1 MATRTRPREHAPAH
15 VGSPALRIEDDALL
29 RGQGWFIDD
38 LDPLPN
44 IGCAAVV
51 RSPFAHARIGAI
63 DAAAALALPGVIG
76 VVTGADVA
84 AHSRPFGSA
93 LGPGIVHHAAAVDVA
108 RYVGEPVCVVVAR
121 DRYLAEDAAERV
133 LVDYAP
139 RPVAASV
146 EAAIAE
152 GAPLLHPA
160 IGSNVVSDRSFRYG
174 DPEAALASAAH
185 VVRERFRHPRS
196 SATPVECYG
205 VIAHW
210 QAGGVTAWANFQG
223 PFTLHG
229 VAAAALGIPA
239 AKLRLLTPS
248 ESGGS
253 FGTKAAVLHA
263 VVLMAIAS
271 RLLGVPVRWTEDRN
285 EHLLAASTATERTSE
300 VEAAFSAEGRLLALR
315 LDLIDE
321 VGAYVRAPE
330 PATLYR
336 MHGCLTGA
344 YDVQDLAVRSRVV
357 VSNRAPSGL
366 NRGFGGPQL
375 YSALERT
382 MHIAARR
389 LGIDPA
395 ELARR
400 NLVQARQ
407 MPYRAAAGA
416 VYDSGDYPACL
427 DRALELAGYDRLRA
441 EQAAAR
447 VEGRLLGIGLA
458 CVVEPSVSNMGYI
471 TLVERAEQRAAGLPK
486 SGNAEGVTIVMGAQG
501 GVTLR
506 LTTTPQGQGHR
517 TVAAQVAADVLGLD
531 PEQIDVRTE
540 ADTAA
545 NPWTVSSGNYSSRFA
560 AMGASAVHLAATRLA
575 DRLRA
580 LAAPGLGCTPEDV
593 ELAGGVARARAR
605 GAGAPGIPLRR
616 LAGAAHWH
624 PSDLTGTA
632 AEGLALTVTYTLPI
646 SPPDDDD
653 RVNSSACYGFVADV
667 CVVEIDPETAEI
679 AVRSYVTVHDA
690 GRLLNPLLAD
700 GQVRGG
706 LAHGLGAALLEE
718 HRYDEHGNLMT
729 ATFLDYLPPTATEL
743 PRVVSA
749 HLESPSPLT
758 PLGAKGL
765 GEGTTMSAP
774 AAIANAVADAL
785 GVDHVELPA
794 TPQRIWALL

>member
-1 MATRTRPREHAPAH
+1 VATRTRPREQAPGH
-15 VGSPALRIEDDALL
+15 IGRSALRVEDDALL

-44 IGCAAVV
+44 IACAAIV

-63 DAAAALALPGVIG
+63 DASAALALPGVIG

-84 AHSRPFGSA
+84 ALSRPFGSA
-93 LGPGIVHHAAAVDVA
+93 LGPGIVHHAAAVDIA
-108 RYVGEPVCVVVAR
+108 RYAGEPVCVVVAR

-133 LVDYAP
+133 LVDYEP
-139 RPVAASV
+139 LKVAASV
-146 EAAIAE
+146 EAALAE
-152 GAPLLHPA
+152 DAPLLHPA
-160 IGSNVVSDRSFRYG
+160 VGSNVVSDRSFSYG
-174 DPEAALASAAH
+174 DPEAAFAAAAL
-185 VVRERFRHPRS
+185 VVREHFRHPRS

-205 VIAHW
+205 VIADW

-229 VAAAALGIPA
+229 VAAAALGIPG

-271 RLLGVPVRWTEDRN
+271 RCLGVPVRWTEDRN
-285 EHLLAASTATERTSE
+285 EHLLAASMATERTSE
-300 VEAAFSAEGRLLALR
+300 VEAAFAADGRLLGLR
-315 LDLIDE
+315 LDLLDD

-357 VSNRAPSGL
+357 VSNRSPSGL

-382 MHIAARR
+382 MYIAARR

-400 NLVQARQ
+400 NLVRARQ

-416 VYDSGDYPACL
+416 VYDSGDYEACL
-427 DRALELAGYDRLRA
+427 DRALELAGYAELRVQQA
-441 EQAAAR
+441 EARAA
-447 VEGRLLGIGLA
+447 GRLLGIGLA

-471 TLVERAEQRAAGLPK
+471 TLVESAEERAAGLPK
-486 SGNAEGVTIVMGAQG
+486 SGNAEGATITMGAQG

-506 LTTTPQGQGHR
+506 ITTTPQGQGHR

-531 PEQIDVRTE
+531 PEQIDVRTD

-575 DRLRA
+575 GRLRV
-580 LAAPGLGCTPEDV
+580 LAAPLLGCAPEDV
-593 ELAGGVARARAR
+593 ELTGGRARVR
-605 GAGAPGIPLRR
+605 GDDERSVSVRR
-616 LAGAAHWH
+616 LAGGAHWH
-624 PSDLTGTA
+624 PSDLTGEA

-646 SPPDDDD
+646 SPPDEDD

-667 CVVEIDPETAEI
+667 CVVEIDPETAEV

-718 HRYDEHGNLMT
+718 HRYDEDGNLMT

-785 GVDHVELPA
+785 GVERVDLPA
-794 TPQRIWALL
+794 TPQRIWELL

>member
-1 MATRTRPREHAPAH
+1 VATRTRPREQAPGH
-15 VGSPALRIEDDALL
+15 VGRSALRIEDDALL

-44 IGCAAVV
+44 IACAAVV
-51 RSPFAHARIGAI
+51 RSPFAHARIGVI
-63 DAAAALALPGVIG
+63 DASAALALPGVIG

-84 AHSRPFGSA
+84 SHSRPFGSA
-93 LGPGIVHHAAAVDVA
+93 LGPGVVHHAAAVDVA

-133 LVDYAP
+133 LVDYEP
-139 RPVAASV
+139 LRVAASV
-146 EAAIAE
+146 EAAMAE
-152 GAPLLHPA
+152 DAPLLHPA
-160 IGSNVVSDRSFRYG
+160 AGSNVVSDRAFSYG
-174 DPEAALASAAH
+174 DPEAAFARAAH
-185 VVRERFRHPRS
+185 VVRQSFRHPRS

-210 QAGGVTAWANFQG
+210 QAEGVTAWANFQG

-229 VAAAALGIPA
+229 VAAAALGIPGA
-239 AKLRLLTPS
+239 RLRLITPAD
-248 ESGGS
+248 SGGS

-271 RLLGVPVRWTEDRN
+271 RCLGVPVRWTEDRN
-285 EHLLAASTATERTSE
+285 EHLLAASMATERTSA
-300 VEAAFSAEGRLLALR
+300 VEAAFAADGRLLGLR

-375 YSALERT
+375 YSALEGT
-382 MHIAARR
+382 MHIAARQ

-400 NLVQARQ
+400 NLVLAGQ

-416 VYDSGDYPACL
+416 VYDSGDYHACL
-427 DRALELAGYDRLRA
+427 DRALALAGYAELRA
-441 EQAAAR
+441 EQAEARAA
-447 VEGRLLGIGLA
+447 GRLLGIGLA

-471 TLVERAEQRAAGLPK
+471 TLVQSAGERAAGLPK
-486 SGNAEGVTIVMGAQG
+486 SGNAEGVTIAMGPHG

-506 LTTTPQGQGHR
+506 ITTTPQGQGHR

-531 PEQIDVRTE
+531 PGEIDVRTD

-560 AMGASAVHLAATRLA
+560 AMGASAVQLAATRLA

-580 LAAPGLGCTPEDV
+580 LAAPALGCAPGDV
-593 ELAGGVARARAR
+593 ELTGGQARLRDD
-605 GAGAPGIPLRR
+605 PEQSVSVRR

-624 PSDLTGTA
+624 PSDLSGEA

-646 SPPDDDD
+646 SPPGDDD

-667 CVVEIDPETAEI
+667 CAVEIDPETAEI

-718 HRYDEHGNLMT
+718 HRYDEDGNLMT

-743 PRVVSA
+743 PRVVSD

-785 GVDHVELPA
+785 DVDHVQLPA
-794 TPQRIWALL
+794 TPQRIWERL

>member
-1 MATRTRPREHAPAH
+1 VATWTRRREQAPGH
-15 VGSPALRIEDDALL
+15 VGRPALRIEDDALL

-44 IGCAAVV
+44 TGCAAIV

-63 DAAAALALPGVIG
+63 DASAALALPGVIG

-121 DRYLAEDAAERV
+121 DRYVAEDAAERV
-133 LVDYAP
+133 LVDYEP
-139 RPVAASV
+139 LPVAASV
-146 EAAIAE
+146 EAALAE

-160 IGSNVVSDRSFRYG
+160 LGSNTVSDRSFAYG
-174 DPEAALASAAH
+174 DPDAAFAQAAE

-223 PFTLHG
+223 PFTLHS
-229 VAAAALGIPA
+229 VAAAALGIPG
-239 AKLRLLTPS
+239 AKLRLLTPA

-271 RLLGVPVRWTEDRN
+271 RCLGVPVRWTEDRN
-285 EHLLAASTATERTSE
+285 EHLLAASMATERTSE
-300 VEAAFSAEGRLLALR
+300 VEAAFAADGRLLGLR
-315 LDLIDE
+315 LDLLDE

-389 LGIDPA
+389 LGIDQA

-416 VYDSGDYPACL
+416 VYDSGDYHACL
-427 DRALELAGYDRLRA
+427 ERALELAGYEQLRA
-441 EQAAAR
+441 EQAEARAA
-447 VEGRLLGIGLA
+447 GRLLGIGLA

-471 TLVERAEQRAAGLPK
+471 TLTQSAEERAAGLPK
-486 SGNAEGVTIVMGAQG
+486 SGNAEGATIAMGAQG

-506 LTTTPQGQGHR
+506 ITTTPQGQGHR

-531 PEQIDVRTE
+531 PEQIDVRTD

-560 AMGASAVHLAATRLA
+560 TMGASAVQLAATRLA
-575 DRLRA
+575 ERLRA
-580 LAAPGLGCTPEDV
+580 LAAPVLGCAPVDV
-593 ELAGGVARARAR
+593 ELAGGMARVRGDEARAV
-605 GAGAPGIPLRR
+605 PVRR
-616 LAGAAHWH
+616 LAGTAHWH
-624 PSDLTGTA
+624 PSDLAGEA

-646 SPPDDDD
+646 SAPDDDD

-679 AVRSYVTVHDA
+679 VVRSYVTVHDA

-718 HRYDEHGNLMT
+718 HRYDEDGNLMT

-743 PRVVSA
+743 PRVVTA

-785 GVDHVELPA
+785 CVDRVELPA
-794 TPQRIWALL
+794 TPQRIWELL

>member
-1 MATRTRPREHAPAH
+1 MATRTRSREQAPGH
-15 VGSPALRIEDDALL
+15 VGRSALRIEDDALL
-29 RGQGWFIDD
+29 RGEGWFIDD

-44 IGCAAVV
+44 TAVAAIV
-51 RSPFAHARIGAI
+51 RSPFAHARIGEI
-63 DAAAALALPGVIG
+63 DTSAALAVPGVIG

-84 AHSRPFGSA
+84 ARSRPFGSA
-93 LGPGIVHHAAAVDVA
+93 LGAGIVHYAAAVDIA

-121 DRYLAEDAAERV
+121 DRYIAEDAAERV
-133 LVDYAP
+133 LVDYDP
-139 RPVAASV
+139 LPVAASV
-146 EAAIAE
+146 EAALAE
-152 GAPLLHPA
+152 GAPVLHEA
-160 IGSNVVSDRSFRYG
+160 LGSNVAGDRAFSYG
-174 DPEAALASAAH
+174 DPDAAFARAAH
-185 VVRERFRHPRS
+185 VVREHFRHPRS

-229 VAAAALGIPA
+229 VAAAALGIPG
-239 AKLRLLTPS
+239 AKLRLLTPA

-253 FGTKAAVLHA
+253 FGTKAAVLHS

-271 RLLGVPVRWTEDRN
+271 RCLGVPVRWTEDRG
-285 EHLLAASTATERTSE
+285 EHLLAASMATERTSE
-300 VEAAFSAEGRLLALR
+300 VEAAFAADGRLLGLR

-357 VSNRAPSGL
+357 VTNRAPSGL

-389 LGIDPA
+389 LGIDPG

-400 NLVQARQ
+400 NLVRAEQ

-416 VYDSGDYPACL
+416 VYDSGDYHACFE
-427 DRALELAGYDRLRA
+427 RALELAGYDDLRA
-441 EQAAAR
+441 EQARAR
-447 VEGRLLGIGLA
+447 AEGRLLGIGLA

-471 TLVERAEQRAAGLPK
+471 TLAQTTEERATGLPK
-486 SGNAEGVTIVMGAQG
+486 SSNAEGATIAMGPHG

-506 LTTTPQGQGHR
+506 ITTTPQGQGHR
-517 TVAAQVAADVLGLD
+517 TVAAQVAADVLGLA
-531 PEQIDVRTE
+531 PEQIDVRTD

-560 AMGASAVHLAATRLA
+560 AMGASAVHLAASRLA

-580 LAAPGLGCTPEDV
+580 LAAPVLGCAAGEI
-593 ELAGGVARARAR
+593 ELADGVARVRGDEARSVS
-605 GAGAPGIPLRR
+605 IRR

-624 PSDLTGTA
+624 PGDLTGEA

-646 SPPDDDD
+646 SPPDSDD
-653 RVNSSACYGFVADV
+653 RVNSSACYGFIADV

-690 GRLLNPLLAD
+690 GRLLNPMLAD
-700 GQVRGG
+700 GQIRGG

-718 HRYDEHGNLMT
+718 HRYDDDGNLMT

-743 PRVVSA
+743 PRVVTD

-765 GEGTTMSAP
+765 GEGNTMSAP

-785 GVDHVELPA
+785 DIDSIELPA
-794 TPQRIWALL
+794 TPQRIWELL

>member
-1 MATRTRPREHAPAH
+1 VATRTRSREQAPGH
-15 VGSPALRIEDDALL
+15 VGSSALRIEDDALL

-44 IGCAAVV
+44 TAVAAIV
-51 RSPFAHARIGAI
+51 RSPFAHARVGEI
-63 DAAAALALPGVIG
+63 DASAALALPGVIG
-76 VVTGADVA
+76 VVSGADVA
-84 AHSRPFGSA
+84 AHSRPFASA
-93 LGPGIVHHAAAVDVA
+93 LGAGIVHYAAAVDVA
-108 RYVGEPVCVVVAR
+108 RYAGEPVCVVVAR
-121 DRYLAEDAAERV
+121 DRYIAEDAAERV
-133 LVDYAP
+133 LVDYHP
-139 RPVAASV
+139 LPVAASV
-146 EAAIAE
+146 EAALAE
-152 GAPLLHPA
+152 GAPVLHEA
-160 IGSNVVSDRSFRYG
+160 LGSNVAGDRSFSYG
-174 DPEAALASAAH
+174 DPDAAFAGAAH

-229 VAAAALGIPA
+229 VAAAALGIPG
-239 AKLRLLTPS
+239 AKLRLLTPA

-253 FGTKAAVLHA
+253 FGTKAAVLHS

-271 RLLGVPVRWTEDRN
+271 RCLGVPVRWTEDRG
-285 EHLLAASTATERTSE
+285 EHLLAASMATERTSE
-300 VEAAFSAEGRLLALR
+300 VEAAFDAEGRLLGLR

-357 VSNRAPSGL
+357 VTNRSPSGL

-389 LGIDPA
+389 LGIDPVD
-395 ELARR
+395 LARR
-400 NLVQARQ
+400 NLVRAEQ

-416 VYDSGDYPACL
+416 VYDSGDYRACL
-427 DRALELAGYDRLRA
+427 ERALHLAGYDELRA
-441 EQAAAR
+441 EQARARAA
-447 VEGRLLGIGLA
+447 GRLLGIGLA

-471 TLVERAEQRAAGLPK
+471 TLTQTAEDRATGLPK
-486 SGNAEGVTIVMGAQG
+486 SGNAEGVTIAMGAHG

-506 LTTTPQGQGHR
+506 ITTTPQGQGHR
-517 TVAAQVAADVLGLD
+517 TVAAQVAADVLGLA
-531 PEQIDVRTE
+531 PEQIDVRTD

-560 AMGASAVHLAATRLA
+560 VMGASAVHLAAGRLA

-580 LAAPGLGCTPEDV
+580 LAAPMLACAPDEV
-593 ELAGGVARARAR
+593 ELAEGVARVRGDEARSV
-605 GAGAPGIPLRR
+605 PIRR

-624 PSDLTGTA
+624 PSDLTGVA

-646 SPPDDDD
+646 SPPDEDD
-653 RVNSSACYGFVADV
+653 RVNSSACYGFIADV
-667 CVVEIDPETAEI
+667 CVVEIDPETAEV

-690 GRLLNPLLAD
+690 GRLLNPMLAD
-700 GQVRGG
+700 GQIRGG
-706 LAHGLGAALLEE
+706 FAHGLGAALLEE
-718 HRYDEHGNLMT
+718 HRYDEDGNLMT

-743 PRVVSA
+743 PRVVTD
-749 HLESPSPLT
+749 HLQSPSPLT

-785 GVDHVELPA
+785 DIDSIELPA
-794 TPQRIWALL
+794 TPQRIWELL

>member
-1 MATRTRPREHAPAH
+1 MINRCRKLERAILALVATAEGNGLSSVDR
-15 VGSPALRIEDDALL
+15 ALRLL
-29 RGQGWFIDD
+29 EELARHG
-38 LDPLPN
+38 PL
-44 IGCAAVV
+44 
-51 RSPFAHARIGAI
+51 GA
-63 DAAAALALPGVIG
+63 
-76 VVTGADVA
+76 
-84 AHSRPFGSA
+84 
-93 LGPGIVHHAAAVDVA
+93 GIVHHAAAVDVA

-121 DRYLAEDAAERV
+121 DRYIAEDAAERV
-133 LVDYAP
+133 LVDYDP
-139 RPVAASV
+139 LPVAASV
-146 EAAIAE
+146 EAAMAE
-152 GAPLLHPA
+152 GAPVLHEA
-160 IGSNVVSDRSFRYG
+160 LGTNVAGDRSFSYG
-174 DPEAALASAAH
+174 DPDAAFVGAAH
-185 VVRERFRHPRS
+185 VVREHFRHPRS

-205 VIAHW
+205 VIADW
-210 QAGGVTAWANFQG
+210 QADGVTAWANFQG

-229 VAAAALGIPA
+229 VAAAALGIPGS
-239 AKLRLLTPS
+239 KLRLLTPA

-253 FGTKAAVLHA
+253 FGTKAAVLHS

-271 RLLGVPVRWTEDRN
+271 RLLGVPVRWTEDRG
-285 EHLLAASTATERTSE
+285 EHLLAASMATERTSE
-300 VEAAFSAEGRLLALR
+300 VEAAFDADGRLLGLR

-344 YDVQDLAVRSRVV
+344 YDVRDLAVRSRVV
-357 VSNRAPSGL
+357 VTNRAPSGL

-375 YSALERT
+375 YGALERT

-389 LGIDPA
+389 LGMDPV

-400 NLVQARQ
+400 NLVRAEQ

-416 VYDSGDYPACL
+416 VYDSGDYRACL
-427 DRALELAGYDRLRA
+427 ERAVDLAGYDDLRA
-441 EQAAAR
+441 EQARAR
-447 VEGRLLGIGLA
+447 ADGRLLGIGLA

-471 TLVERAEQRAAGLPK
+471 TLAQTAEERATGLPK
-486 SGNAEGVTIVMGAQG
+486 SGNAEGVTIAMGSHG

-506 LTTTPQGQGHR
+506 ITTTPQGQGHR
-517 TVAAQVAADVLGLD
+517 TVAAQVAADALGLA
-531 PEQIDVRTE
+531 PGQIDVRTD

-560 AMGASAVHLAATRLA
+560 VMGASAVHLAATRLA
-575 DRLRA
+575 DRLLA
-580 LAAPGLGCTPEDV
+580 LAALQLGCAAQEI
-593 ELAGGVARARAR
+593 ELAEGVARVR
-605 GAGAPGIPLRR
+605 GDEERSVSIRR

-624 PSDLTGTA
+624 PSDLTGEA

-646 SPPDDDD
+646 APPDDDD
-653 RVNSSACYGFVADV
+653 RVNSSACYGFIADV

-690 GRLLNPLLAD
+690 GRLLNPMLAD
-700 GQVRGG
+700 GQIRGG

-718 HRYDEHGNLMT
+718 HRWDEDGNLMT

-743 PRVVSA
+743 PRVVTS

-765 GEGTTMSAP
+765 GEGNTMSAP

-785 GVDHVELPA
+785 DIDSIELPA
-794 TPQRIWALL
+794 TPQRIWERL

>member
-1 MATRTRPREHAPAH
+1 MATRTRPREQAPGH
-15 VGSPALRIEDDALL
+15 VGRSALRSEDDALL

-44 IGCAAVV
+44 TGVAAVV
-51 RSPFAHARIGAI
+51 RSPFAHARIGSI
-63 DAAAALALPGVIG
+63 DTAAALALPGVIG
-76 VVTGADVA
+76 VVTGADIA
-84 AHSRPFGSA
+84 AHSRPFASA
-93 LGPGIVHHAAAVDVA
+93 LGPGLVHHAAAVDVA

-121 DRYLAEDAAERV
+121 DRYIAEDAAERV
-133 LVDYAP
+133 LVDYEPLRA
-139 RPVAASV
+139 AASV
-146 EAAIAE
+146 EAAMA
-152 GAPLLHPA
+152 GDAPLLHPA
-160 IGSNVVSDRSFRYG
+160 LASNVVGDRAFSYG
-174 DPEAALASAAH
+174 DPDAAFAGAAH

-223 PFTLHG
+223 PFTLHS
-229 VAAAALGIPA
+229 VAAAALGIPGSR
-239 AKLRLLTPS
+239 LRLLTPA

-271 RLLGVPVRWTEDRN
+271 RCLGVPVRWTEDRS
-285 EHLLAASTATERTSE
+285 EHLLSASMATERTSE
-300 VEAAFSAEGRLLALR
+300 VEAAFAADGRLLALR

-357 VSNRAPSGL
+357 VTNRAPTGL

-375 YSALERT
+375 YTALERT
-382 MHIAARR
+382 MYIAARR
-389 LGIDPA
+389 LGLDPA
-395 ELARR
+395 DVARR
-400 NLVQARQ
+400 NLVRAAQ

-416 VYDSGDYPACL
+416 VYDSGDYHACL
-427 DRALELAGYDRLRA
+427 ERALELAGYAELRA
-441 EQAAAR
+441 EQARAR
-447 VEGRLLGIGLA
+447 TEGRLLGIGLA
-458 CVVEPSVSNMGYI
+458 CIVEPSVSNMGYI
-471 TLVERAEQRAAGLPK
+471 TLVQSAEERAGGLPK
-486 SGNAEGVTIVMGAQG
+486 SGSAEGVTIAMGPHG

-506 LTTTPQGQGHR
+506 ITTTPQGQGHR
-517 TVAAQVAADVLGLD
+517 TVAAQVAADVLGLA
-531 PEQIDVRTE
+531 PEQIDVRTD

-575 DRLRA
+575 ERLRA
-580 LAAPGLGCTPEDV
+580 LAAPLLECGADEV
-593 ELAGGVARARAR
+593 ELAGGAARVRDDPARSVSV
-605 GAGAPGIPLRR
+605 RR
-616 LAGAAHWH
+616 LAGASHWH
-624 PSDLTGTA
+624 PSDLTGLA

-646 SPPDDDD
+646 APPDEDD

-667 CVVEIDPETAEI
+667 CVVEIDPGTAEL

-690 GRLLNPLLAD
+690 GRLLNPMLAE
-700 GQVRGG
+700 GQIRGG

-718 HRYDEHGNLMT
+718 HRYDADGTLMT
-729 ATFLDYLPPTATEL
+729 GTFLDYLPPTATEL
-743 PRVVSA
+743 PRVVLA
-749 HLESPSPLT
+749 HFESPSPLT

-785 GVDHVELPA
+785 GIDAIELPA
-794 TPQRIWALL
+794 TSQRIWEQL

>member
-1 MATRTRPREHAPAH
+1 MATRTSPREQAPGH
-15 VGSPALRIEDDALL
+15 VGRPALRIEDDALL
-29 RGQGWFIDD
+29 RGQGWFVDD

-44 IGCAAVV
+44 TGCAAVV

-63 DAAAALALPGVIG
+63 DASAALALPGVIG

-84 AHSRPFGSA
+84 ARSQPFGSA
-93 LGPGIVHHAAAVDVA
+93 LGPGIVHYAAAVDVA

-133 LVDYAP
+133 LVDYEP
-139 RPVAASV
+139 LPVAASV
-146 EAAIAE
+146 EAAMDE
-152 GAPLLHPA
+152 DAPLLHPA
-160 IGSNVVSDRSFRYG
+160 TGSNVVSDRSFRYG
-174 DPEAALASAAH
+174 QPDAAFAEAAH
-185 VVRERFRHPRS
+185 VIRERFRHPRS

-210 QAGGVTAWANFQG
+210 QNGGVTAWANFQG

-229 VAAAALGIPA
+229 VAAAALGIPG

-253 FGTKAAVLHA
+253 FGTKAAVLHS

-271 RLLGVPVRWTEDRN
+271 RCLGVPVRWTEDRN
-285 EHLLAASTATERTSE
+285 EHLLAASMATERTSV
-300 VEAAFSAEGRLLALR
+300 VEAAFSADGKLLGLR

-375 YSALERT
+375 YSALEGT

-400 NLVQARQ
+400 NLVLAGQ

-416 VYDSGDYPACL
+416 VYDSGDYQACL
-427 DRALELAGYDRLRA
+427 DRALELAGYDELRA

-447 VEGRLLGIGLA
+447 AEGRLLGIGLA

-471 TLVERAEQRAAGLPK
+471 TLAQTAQERAAGLPK
-486 SGNAEGVTIVMGAQG
+486 SGNSEGVTIAMGAQG

-506 LTTTPQGQGHR
+506 ITTTPQGQGHR
-517 TVAAQVAADVLGLD
+517 TVAAQVAADVLGID
-531 PEQIDVRTE
+531 PEQIDVRTD
-540 ADTAA
+540 ADTTA

-560 AMGASAVHLAATRLA
+560 VMGASAVHLAATRLA
-575 DRLRA
+575 ERLRA
-580 LAAPGLGCTPEDV
+580 LAAPLLGCAPEDV
-593 ELAGGVARARAR
+593 ELTGGAARAR
-605 GAGAPGIPLRR
+605 GDEEYAVPIRR
-616 LAGAAHWH
+616 LAGSAHWH
-624 PSDLTGTA
+624 PSDLTGEA

-646 SPPDDDD
+646 SPPDADD

-667 CVVEIDPETAEI
+667 CVVEIDPETAEV
-679 AVRSYVTVHDA
+679 AVRTYVTVHDA

-718 HRYDEHGNLMT
+718 HRYDADGNLMT

-785 GVDHVELPA
+785 GVEHVELPA
-794 TPQRIWALL
+794 TPQRIWELL

>member
-1 MATRTRPREHAPAH
+1 VRR
-15 VGSPALRIEDDALL
+15 VEDDALL

-44 IGCAAVV
+44 SGCAALV

-63 DAAAALALPGVIG
+63 DASAALALPGVVG

-84 AHSRPFGSA
+84 AHSRPFASA
-93 LGPGIVHHAAAVDVA
+93 VGPGIVHYAAAVDVA

-133 LVDYAP
+133 LVDYEP
-139 RPVAASV
+139 LPVAASV
-146 EAAIAE
+146 EAALAE

-160 IGSNVVSDRSFRYG
+160 VGSNVVSDRAFSYG
-174 DPEAALASAAH
+174 DPDAAFAQAAL
-185 VVRERFRHPRS
+185 VVHERFRHPRS
-196 SATPVECYG
+196 GATPVECYG

-229 VAAAALGIPA
+229 VAAAALGIPGA
-239 AKLRLLTPS
+239 QLRLLTPS

-271 RLLGVPVRWTEDRN
+271 RCLGVPVRWTEDRN
-285 EHLLAASTATERTSE
+285 EHLLAASMATERTSE
-300 VEAAFSAEGRLLALR
+300 VEAAFSADGRLLGLR

-375 YSALERT
+375 YSALEGT

-400 NLVQARQ
+400 NLVLAGQ

-416 VYDSGDYPACL
+416 VYDSGDYQACL
-427 DRALELAGYDRLRA
+427 DRALELAGYAELRV
-441 EQAAAR
+441 EQAGARAA
-447 VEGRLLGIGLA
+447 GRLLGIGLA

-471 TLVERAEQRAAGLPK
+471 TLVQTAEERAGGLPK
-486 SGNAEGVTIVMGAQG
+486 SGNAEGVTIAMGAQG

-506 LTTTPQGQGHR
+506 ITTTPQGQGHR
-517 TVAAQVAADVLGLD
+517 TVAAQVAADVLGLEPD
-531 PEQIDVRTE
+531 QIDVRTD

-580 LAAPGLGCTPEDV
+580 LAAPALGCAPEDV
-593 ELAGGVARARAR
+593 ELADGVARLR
-605 GAGAPGIPLRR
+605 GDDDQSVPIRR

-624 PSDLTGTA
+624 PSDLSGEA

-646 SPPDDDD
+646 APPDDDD

-718 HRYDEHGNLMT
+718 HRYDEHGNLTT

-743 PRVVSA
+743 PRVISA
-749 HLESPSPLT
+749 HFESPSPLT

-785 GVDHVELPA
+785 GVEQIELPA
-794 TPQRIWALL
+794 TPQRIWELL

>member
-1 MATRTRPREHAPAH
+1 VATRTRPREQAPGH
-15 VGSPALRIEDDALL
+15 VGRSALRIEDDALL

-44 IGCAAVV
+44 TGVAAVV
-51 RSPFAHARIGAI
+51 RSPFAHARIGHI
-63 DAAAALALPGVIG
+63 DISHALALPGVIG
-76 VVTGADVA
+76 VVTGAEVA

-93 LGPGIVHHAAAVDVA
+93 LGPGVVHHAAAVDVA

-121 DRYLAEDAAERV
+121 DRYIAEDAAERV
-133 LVDYAP
+133 LVDYEP
-139 RPVAASV
+139 LPVAASV
-146 EAAIAE
+146 EAAMA
-152 GAPLLHPA
+152 GDAPLLHPA
-160 IGSNVVSDRSFRYG
+160 FGSNVVSDRAFSYG
-174 DPEAALASAAH
+174 DPGAAFAGAAH

-210 QAGGVTAWANFQG
+210 QAGAVTAWANFQG
-223 PFTLHG
+223 PFTLHS
-229 VAAAALGIPA
+229 VAAAALGIPGS
-239 AKLRLLTPS
+239 KLRLLTPS

-271 RLLGVPVRWTEDRN
+271 RCLGVPVRWTEDRS
-285 EHLLAASTATERTSE
+285 EHLLSASMATERTSE
-300 VEAAFSAEGRLLALR
+300 VEAAFAADGRLLGLR

-357 VSNRAPSGL
+357 VTNRAPTGL

-375 YSALERT
+375 YTALERT
-382 MHIAARR
+382 MYIAARR
-389 LGIDPA
+389 LGLDPA
-395 ELARR
+395 DVARR
-400 NLVQARQ
+400 NLVRTEQ

-416 VYDSGDYPACL
+416 VYDSGDYHACL
-427 DRALELAGYDRLRA
+427 ERALELAGYGDLRA
-441 EQAAAR
+441 EQAKAR
-447 VEGRLLGIGLA
+447 AEGRLLGIGLA
-458 CVVEPSVSNMGYI
+458 CIVEPSVSNMGYI
-471 TLVERAEQRAAGLPK
+471 TLVQSAGERAAGLPK
-486 SGNAEGVTIVMGAQG
+486 SGSAEGVTIAMGPHG

-506 LTTTPQGQGHR
+506 ITTTPQGQGHR
-517 TVAAQVAADVLGLD
+517 TVAAQVAADVLGLV
-531 PEQIDVRTE
+531 PEQIDVRTD

-545 NPWTVSSGNYSSRFA
+545 NPWTVSSGNYSSRFS

-575 DRLRA
+575 ERLRA
-580 LAAPGLGCTPEDV
+580 LAAPMLECAADEV
-593 ELAGGVARARAR
+593 ELVDGAARVRGDEARSVSIR
-605 GAGAPGIPLRR
+605 K
-616 LAGAAHWH
+616 LAGASHWH
-624 PSDLTGTA
+624 PGDLTGPA

-646 SPPDDDD
+646 APPDDDD

-667 CVVEIDPETAEI
+667 CVVEIDPETAEL

-690 GRLLNPLLAD
+690 GCLLNPMLAE
-700 GQVRGG
+700 GQIRGG

-718 HRYDEHGNLMT
+718 HRYDEDGNLMT
-729 ATFLDYLPPTATEL
+729 GTFLDYLPPTATEL

-749 HLESPSPLT
+749 HFESPSPLT

-785 GVDHVELPA
+785 GIDAIELPA
-794 TPQRIWALL
+794 TSQRIWELL